1 MLLLKLI
8 IVVFT
13 KMKKYIIIII
23 FIIFFSGCIKE
34 TENKKNDFFIEYPE
48 FLEVIGKAG
57 SPFAD
62 EYEKI
67 SAIAYIDGIIAKE
80 SNKRLT
86 NIYYLKA
93 ELLYKLNRYN
103 EALETIINIEDED
116 YSIATLLIILGR
128 EKEAEPYLQ
137 KCINKNIN
145 GLILSKEQ
153 SEERYLNIQALVSFY
168 ILSDRNYESIESIL
182 NELLI
187 EGIITQKDSET
198 LLQDDFFKNDLQ
210 QIKEIFLTSMWP
222 E

>member
-1 MLLLKLI
+1 
-8 IVVFT
+8 
-13 KMKKYIIIII
+13 MKKYIIIII

>member
-1 MLLLKLI
+1 
-8 IVVFT
+8 
-13 KMKKYIIIII
+13 MKKYIIIII
-23 FIIFFSGCIKE
+23 FIIFFSVCIKE